1 MRRTVVTI
9 HNTVY
14 CFDSFM
20 CHVLDAER
28 EADLREHV
36 VSVFIVIELVSQCEG
51 TNFLS
56 SKTIDSY
63 NSLLTNYTA

>member
-1 MRRTVVTI
+1 
-9 HNTVY
+9 
-14 CFDSFM
+14 M